1 MINFISSSCSLNIN
15 KQKYLLL
22 CSWPVPIT
30 WLLSHHS
37 LSFVFLLLHWQY
49 HIFLPHNLLFLTW
62 IIVTSNALSFS
73 LLINIS
79 QSNAI
84 TSMWLWIHY
93 ILCQLSNL
101 YHLWTIYLKN
111 LSYYI
116 YTYNFWLL
124 PILCLNLILLAALVL
139 IKVTTTHSVAQA
151 ITLNISLISHFPQ
164 VPLSS
169 FVGIIIKFCRH
180 YHLNT
185 SKFNLIFTMYNI
197 KILTQAIII
206 SCLS

>member
-1 MINFISSSCSLNIN
+1 MLYKIWWSILFPHHVHSISANRNIYSFVLD
-15 KQKYLLL
+15 QF
-22 CSWPVPIT
+22 PFT

-49 HIFLPHNLLFLTW
+49 HISLPHKLLFLTW

-79 QSNAI
+79 QSNTI
-84 TSMWLWIHY
+84 TSLLWLWIHY
-93 ILCQLSNL
+93 ILCHLSNL

-116 YTYNFWLL
+116 YTHNFWLL
-124 PILCLNLILLAALVL
+124 SNFMPKSDSSSCFGLN
-139 IKVTTTHSVAQA
+139 K
-151 ITLNISLISHFPQ
+151 SHNHTFRWAGNNLKHFFDFS
-164 VPLSS
+164 LSS
-169 FVGIIIKFCRH
+169 SPIIQSIIKFCRH

-185 SKFNLIFTMYNI
+185 
-197 KILTQAIII
+197 
-206 SCLS
+206 